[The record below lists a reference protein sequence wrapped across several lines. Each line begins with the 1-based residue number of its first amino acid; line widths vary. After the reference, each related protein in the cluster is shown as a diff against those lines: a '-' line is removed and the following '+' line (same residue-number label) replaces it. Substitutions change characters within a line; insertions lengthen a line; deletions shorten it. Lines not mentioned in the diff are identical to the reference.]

1 MTRDQQ
7 IMSLVRASRGSFG
20 VAAMCLT
27 LAACGSAG
35 KLAGQ
40 IDPKYGVSASPKV
53 VADGEPVPK
62 GGGAYRVGKPYV
74 IAGRTYVP
82 QENPD
87 YKAEGIASW
96 YGDDFHGRRT
106 ANGEVFDRGSI
117 SGAHPTLPM
126 PCYVRVTNLKNNRSI
141 IVRINDRGPYHQN
154 RVIDV
159 SHRTADLLGFSGGG
173 VARVRVEYVSRAP
186 LDGSD
191 DRKLMATLRQDGS
204 PAEAPLNSAVQ
215 VASAAPFIPQL
226 PSVMPTSSGGGD
238 IPVPLQRPF
247 DLGHADGAEERVAS
261 ADIPPAP
268 AAQRSVVA
276 AAPVYA
282 PSRSE
287 PAQVAAAPIAKPAP
301 AAAPAPVKVAS
312 AKPVATGSAA
322 SAPVHT
328 TASAAINAAAPTSNV
343 ANTGWAVGP
352 APVSGMSFTGVSTSG
367 R

>member
-7 IMSLVRASRGSFG
+7 IMSMVRASRGRIG

-35 KLAGQ
+35 KLASQ
-40 IDPKYGVSASPKV
+40 IDPKYGVSASPRV

-106 ANGEVFDRGSI
+106 ANGEVFDRASI
-117 SGAHPTLPM
+117 SAAHPTLPM
-126 PCYVRVTNLKNNRSI
+126 PSYVRVTNLRNERSI

-159 SHRTADLLGFSGGG
+159 SHRTADLLGFSSNG
-173 VARVRVEYVSRAP
+173 VAKVRVEFVGRAP

-191 DRKLMATLRQDGS
+191 DRKLMATLRQDGT
-204 PAEAPLNSAVQ
+204 PAEAPANSAVQ
-215 VASAAPFIPQL
+215 VASAAPFIPSL
-226 PSVMPTSSGGGD
+226 PTVMPQSSGGE

-247 DLGHADGAEERVAS
+247 DLGHAEGAEERVAE
-261 ADIPPAP
+261 ADIAPAP
-268 AAQRSVVA
+268 AVRRTIVA
-276 AAPVYA
+276 AAPV
-282 PSRSE
+282 P
-287 PAQVAAAPIAKPAP
+287 VAAKPEP
-301 AAAPAPVKVAS
+301 VRTLAAAPAPKPAEPVKVAA
-312 AKPVATGSAA
+312 AKPATHP
-322 SAPVHT
+322 APA
-328 TASAAINAAAPTSNV
+328 TASAALNAAAPVSSNV
-343 ANTGWAVGP
+343 VSTGWSVGP
-352 APVSGMSFTGVSTSG
+352 PPVSGLSFNGVSSSG

>member
-7 IMSLVRASRGSFG
+7 IMSLVRASRGSIG

-53 VADGEPVPK
+53 VADGQPIPK

-82 QENPD
+82 QENPN

-106 ANGEVFDRGSI
+106 ANGEVFDRTSI
-117 SGAHPTLPM
+117 SAAHPTLPM
-126 PCYVRVTNLKNNRSI
+126 PSYVRVTNLRNERSI

-159 SHRTADLLGFSGGG
+159 SHRTADLLGFSSNG
-173 VARVRVEYVSRAP
+173 VAKVRVEFVSLAP

-191 DRKLMATLRQDGS
+191 DRKLMATLRQDGT

-215 VASAAPFIPQL
+215 VASAAPFVPQL
-226 PSVMPTSSGGGD
+226 PAVMPTSGGGE

-247 DLGHADGAEERVAS
+247 DLGHGEGTEERVAE
-261 ADIPPAP
+261 ADIAPAP
-268 AAQRSVVA
+268 AAPRTVVA

-282 PSRSE
+282 PSKPE
-287 PAQVAAAPIAKPAP
+287 PTHVAAAPAPKP
-301 AAAPAPVKVAS
+301 APAPVKVAS
-312 AKPVATGSAA
+312 AKPVTTT
-322 SAPVHT
+322 PVHT
-328 TASAAINAAAPTSNV
+328 TASAAITAAAPTSSNV
-343 ANTGWAVGP
+343 VSTGWSVGP
-352 APVSGMSFTGVSTSG
+352 PPVSGMSFTGVPASG

>member
-1 MTRDQQ
+1 MTRDRQ

-53 VADGEPVPK
+53 VADGQPVPK

-96 YGDDFHGRRT
+96 YGDDFHGRLT

-117 SGAHPTLPM
+117 SAAHPTLPM
-126 PCYVRVTNLKNNRSI
+126 PSYVRVTNLKNNRSI

-159 SHRTADLLGFSGGG
+159 SHRTADLLGFSSSG
-173 VARVRVEYVSRAP
+173 VAKVRVEFVSRAP

-191 DRKLMATLRQDGS
+191 DRKLVATLRQDGT

-226 PSVMPTSSGGGD
+226 PAVMPASGGGD

-247 DLGHADGAEERVAS
+247 DLGHAEGTEERVAS
-261 ADIPPAP
+261 ADIAPAP
-268 AAQRSVVA
+268 APRSVVA
-276 AAPVYA
+276 SAPA
-282 PSRSE
+282 PKAE
-287 PAQVAAAPIAKPAP
+287 PARTAAAP
-301 AAAPAPVKVAS
+301 APAPVKVAS
-312 AKPVATGSAA
+312 AKPAPT
-322 SAPVHT
+322 APVHT
-328 TASAAINAAAPTSNV
+328 TASAALNAAVPPSSNV
-343 ANTGWAVGP
+343 VSTGWAVGP
-352 APVSGMSFTGVSTSG
+352 APVSGMSFTGVSSSG